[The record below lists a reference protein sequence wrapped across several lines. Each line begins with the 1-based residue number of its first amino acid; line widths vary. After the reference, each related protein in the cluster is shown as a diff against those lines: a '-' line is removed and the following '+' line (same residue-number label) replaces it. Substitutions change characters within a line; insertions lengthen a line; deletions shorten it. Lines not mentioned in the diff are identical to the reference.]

1 MNSILNRYVVLL
13 RGINVGGN
21 NIISMKVLKEQLS
34 EYGFYDVET
43 YINSGNILLK
53 SSINRKDEV
62 SIVIK
67 KIIFEKFNL
76 IITVCVITVD
86 ELLEMKQRSPG
97 WWNLDKNSRYNALFV
112 IPPMTS
118 ENVMNQIGELN
129 PVIEQCEFIDHIL
142 FWEVKN
148 DYYSK
153 SKYSKMLGKSYYPS
167 LTIRNANTFNKLVE
181 LCQK

>member
-1 MNSILNRYVVLL
+1 MNSNLNQYVVLL

-21 NIISMKVLKEQLS
+21 NIISMKILKDKLIEH
-34 EYGFYDVET
+34 GFYDVIT

-53 SSINRKDEV
+53 SL
-62 SIVIK
+62 IVD
-67 KIIFEKFNL
+67 KIIVKTEIEKLILSVFNL
-76 IITVCVITVD
+76 SIIACVITVD
-86 ELLEMKQRSPG
+86 ELLEMKQKCPE
-97 WWNLDKNSRYNALFV
+97 WWGIDKDSRHNALFV

-118 ENVMNQIGELN
+118 IQVMNQIGELN
-129 PVIEQCEFIDHIL
+129 PEIEKCEYSDQIL

-148 DYYSK
+148 DFYSK
-153 SKYSKMLGKSYYPS
+153 SKYSKILGKLYYSS